1 MKLESYSDIIK
12 FTKHQFHNYP
22 VIEFDKFI
30 AIKLG
35 LFDRYI
41 TIDLVTKYRKHIYD
55 VYNNTHE
62 CFLKF
67 GTSSI
72 INIKNLKFYQIEVGI
87 DGPRHNDISS
97 PVSVVSINDDL
108 ILLDGYHRLF
118 KLILNEKSVVKCN
131 ILSLNV

>member
-12 FTKHQFHNYP
+12 LTKYQSPNYL

-30 AIKLG
+30 AKKLG

-41 TIDLVTKYRKHIYD
+41 TIDLVTKCRKHLFD

-62 CFLKF
+62 CFLQF
-67 GTSSI
+67 GTTNI
-72 INIKNLKFYQIEVGI
+72 INIKDLKFYQIEVGI
-87 DGPRHNDISS
+87 DGPCHNDISS
-97 PVSVVSINDDL
+97 PVSVISINDDL

-118 KLILNEKSVVKCN
+118 KLILNEKLVVKCN
-131 ILSLNV
+131 ILSLNF